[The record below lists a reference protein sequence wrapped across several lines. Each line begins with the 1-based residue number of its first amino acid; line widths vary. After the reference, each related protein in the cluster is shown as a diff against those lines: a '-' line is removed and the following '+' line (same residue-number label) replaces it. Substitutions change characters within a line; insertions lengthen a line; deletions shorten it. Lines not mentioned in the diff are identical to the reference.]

1 MNEMSDQANIKK
13 IAIDLIE
20 NLPNDVTFDDIQY
33 HLFVIQKLQKAEKQI
48 SSGETIPHD
57 EVMEKLKKKWFP

>member
-33 HLFVIQKLQKAEKQI
+33 HLFVIQKLQKAEQQI
-48 SSGETIPHD
+48 SMG
-57 EVMEKLKKKWFP
+57 EKLWRS

>member
-1 MNEMSDQANIKK
+1 MNEMSDSANSKK

-20 NLPNDVTFDDIQY
+20 NLPNDVTLDDIQY
-33 HLFVIQKLQKAEKQI
+33 HLFVIQKLQKADQQI

>member
-1 MNEMSDQANIKK
+1 MNEMSNSATSKK

-20 NLPNDVTFDDIQY
+20 NLPNDVTLDDIQY
-33 HLFVIQKLQKAEKQI
+33 HLFVIQKLQKADQQI
-48 SSGETIPHD
+48 SSRETIPHD

>member
-1 MNEMSDQANIKK
+1 MNEMSNSVNSKK

-20 NLPNDVTFDDIQY
+20 NLPNDVTLDDIQY
-33 HLFVIQKLQKAEKQI
+33 HLFVIQKLQKAEHQI